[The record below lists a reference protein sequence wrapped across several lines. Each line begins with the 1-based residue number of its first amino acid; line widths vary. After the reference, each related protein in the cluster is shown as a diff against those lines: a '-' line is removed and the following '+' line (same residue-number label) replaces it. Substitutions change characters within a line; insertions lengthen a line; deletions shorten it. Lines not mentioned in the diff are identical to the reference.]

1 MIRARRTI
9 RRSIRSK
16 KRESVMVAAVRVHK
30 AGGPEVLTYEEVDL
44 PAPGPGQ
51 IRIKQGAIG
60 INYIDT
66 YFRQGAYPPPNGYPF
81 IAGNEG
87 SGDVVAVG
95 SGVTD
100 IKVGDRVAA
109 VAPLGGY
116 ASERILPADRAVKVP
131 SNISHEQAAGMM
143 LKGMTAEYL
152 LRRTFKVEKGHT
164 VLVHAAAGGVGLI
177 LCQWAKHLGATVIGT
192 VGSKDKAELAR
203 QNGADHTILYKD
215 EDFAAKVKDIT
226 GGKLCDVVYDGVG
239 KTTFP
244 GSLDCLRPLGM
255 FVSYGAASG
264 QIDAFN
270 INILQFKGSLFAT
283 RPTLNHYAAK
293 REDLVAIAKDLFDVV
308 GSGAVKI
315 DVSGSYALKDARKA
329 HEDLEGRKTTGS
341 LILKP

>member
-1 MIRARRTI
+1 
-9 RRSIRSK
+9 
-16 KRESVMVAAVRVHK
+16 MVAAVRVHK
-30 AGGPEVLTYEEVDL
+30 AGGPEVLTFEDVDL

-116 ASERILPADRAVKVP
+116 AAERILPADRAVKVP

-143 LKGMTAEYL
+143 LKGMTAQYL
-152 LRRTFKVEKGHT
+152 LRRTFKVEKGQT
-164 VLVHAAAGGVGLI
+164 ILIHAAAGGVGLI

-192 VGSKDKAELAR
+192 VGSKDKADLAR

-244 GSLDCLRPLGM
+244 GSLDCIRPLGM
-255 FVSYGAASG
+255 FVSYGSASG

-315 DVSGSYALKDARKA
+315 GVSNKYALKDARKA

-341 LILKP
+341 LILTP

>member
-1 MIRARRTI
+1 VRSTAR
-9 RRSIRSK
+9 K
-16 KRESVMVAAVRVHK
+16 KRENAMVAAVRIHK
-30 AGGPEVLTYEEVDL
+30 AGGPEVLTFEDVDL

-51 IRIKQGAIG
+51 VRVKQGAAG

-81 IAGNEG
+81 ISGNEG
-87 SGDVVAVG
+87 SGDVIAVG

-109 VAPLGGY
+109 VFPLGGY
-116 ASERILPADRAVKVP
+116 AAERNIPADRAVKVP

-143 LKGMTAEYL
+143 LKGMTAQYL
-152 LRRTFKVEKGHT
+152 VRRTFKVEKGHT
-164 VLVHAAAGGVGLI
+164 VLMHAAAGGVGLI
-177 LCQWAKHLGATVIGT
+177 LCQWAAHLGATVIGT
-192 VGSKDKAELAR
+192 VGTKDKAELAKK
-203 QNGADHTILYKD
+203 NGCHHVILYKD
-215 EDFAAKVKDIT
+215 EDFVAKVKDIT
-226 GGKLCDVVYDGVG
+226 GGKMCDVVYDGVG

-244 GSLDCLRPLGM
+244 GSLDCLKPLGM
-255 FVSYGAASG
+255 FVSFGASSG

-270 INILQFKGSLFAT
+270 INLLQFKGSLFAT

-293 REDLVAIAKDLFDVV
+293 REDLLAIAKDLFDVV

-315 DVSGSYALKDARKA
+315 DVAGSYPLKDARKA

-341 LILKP
+341 LILIP